1 LGKLDGNNKSI
12 GIKKMKE
19 TKKIQEI
26 LLIEDERLHRI
37 TTMKILSDS
46 GYKVITAEDGC
57 QGFHFA
63 LEHKPSVIILDLGLP
78 AGGGLLLLKRMKK
91 SVYTRNIPV
100 IVLTAMQS
108 QKYKSEILD
117 VGVEAFLEKPCPENI
132 LLSTIQEV
140 LKKTYKNQGVI

>member
-1 LGKLDGNNKSI
+1 
-12 GIKKMKE
+12 MKE
-19 TKKIQEI
+19 TKKMQKI

-37 TTMKILSDS
+37 TAAKILSDS
-46 GYKVITAEDGC
+46 GYKVIIAEDGC
-57 QGFHFA
+57 QGFDFA
-63 LEHKPSVIILDLGLP
+63 LEYRPSVIILDLGLP
-78 AGGGLLLLKRMKK
+78 AGGGLMVLKRMKD

-100 IVLTAMQS
+100 IVLTAMQN
-108 QKYKSEILD
+108 QKYKSEVLD